1 MRGFLLVAML
11 SLGACARARPGTP
24 EAAYLTFSTA
34 LQRSDAR
41 TAWSLLTQS
50 TKELV
55 AAKSKALSEASK
67 GAVRDEPEV
76 LLFAAGRA
84 GAPGELKVVSADD
97 TRAVLKV
104 TGAGGEREVKLV
116 KDSGRW
122 LIDLSDQLK

>member
-1 MRGFLLVAML
+1 MRGLLLVAML
-11 SLGACARARPGTP
+11 CFGACARAKPGTP
-24 EAAYLTFSTA
+24 EGAYLAFATA

-50 TKELV
+50 TRDVVKQ
-55 AAKSKALSEASK
+55 KSKAISEASK

-84 GAPGELKVVSADD
+84 GAPGEIKVVSADD
-97 TRAVLKV
+97 ARAVLKV
-104 TGAGGEREVKLV
+104 TGAGGEREVTLV
-116 KDSGRW
+116 KDSGKW